1 MAKYYDKIA
10 DTKSITK
17 EEWLELR
24 KSGIGGS
31 DAGAVVGLNPYT
43 SAYSVYHEKLSLV
56 EAFEGNDKTRLGTD
70 LEDYVAKRFEEY
82 TGKRVRRLNA
92 MLRSKAYPYMLADVD
107 RMIIGEDAGLECK
120 TTANHENYKFDEGE
134 YPAYWACQCYH
145 YLAVTGAKR
154 WYLCVLDLSSG
165 KIAVI
170 TIERDENEIN
180 ALVQM
185 EKSFWENNVVS
196 KVCPTP
202 NGDERCDEIIAEKY
216 PQADESAPIIDLMAY
231 SKELSRLAEV
241 KSTIKALEN
250 EKSAIEQTIK
260 ECLGNSHTGE
270 YGIYKI
276 TYKNSVSQRV
286 DLKKLKAERPDIY
299 ATYAVPQ
306 SVRKFL
312 LTVKNK

>member
-1 MAKYYDKIA
+1 MAKYYEKIA

-17 EEWLELR
+17 EEWLEFR

-56 EAFEGNDKTRLGTD
+56 EPFEGNEKTRLGTD
-70 LEDYVAKRFEEY
+70 LEDYVAKRFEER

-92 MLRSKAYPYMLADVD
+92 MLRSKENPFMLADVD
-107 RMIIGEDAGLECK
+107 RMIVGENAGLECK
-120 TTANHENYKFDEGE
+120 TTANHDGYKFDEGE
-134 YPAYWACQCYH
+134 YPAHWACQCIH
-145 YLAVTGAKR
+145 YLAVTGAER

-170 TIERDENEIN
+170 AIERDENEIK
-180 ALVQM
+180 ALIQI
-185 EKSFWENNVVS
+185 EKRFWENNVILQ
-196 KVCPTP
+196 VCPTP

-216 PQADESAPIIDLMAY
+216 PQAETSAPIIDLMAY
-231 SKELSRLAEV
+231 GKELARLAEV
-241 KSTIKALEN
+241 KSTIKTLEN
-250 EKSAIEQTIK
+250 EKSVIEQTIK
-260 ECLGNSHTGE
+260 ECLGTSHTGE

-286 DLKKLKAERPDIY
+286 DLKKLKAERHDIY
-299 ATYAVPQ
+299 AAYAVPQ
-306 SVRKFL
+306 SVRKLL